1 MKWRGRGA
9 WASYQD
15 SQLTA
20 LRYQCRKRSFQ
31 RIPEEI
37 PETRIRTQSLEQ
49 ETDQVQDKASKLTDA
64 SSLTSAG

>member
-31 RIPEEI
+31 SASEWGF
-37 PETRIRTQSLEQ
+37 QNQGQNQDLEQ